1 LLSEHQDVLQPR
13 QPHDKPAQMIRPH
26 NHNQNQNQKLNI
38 NQRSSKDSEEDFEDT
53 ESIETAWDEARQSPS
68 NNNLNVEKGGSRNGT
83 VTSASSIGSLS
94 FNDQLAQFSLPTL
107 QRSMGCK
114 IYMLDYYYNLFT
126 YLQNRRDRVMKM
138 KERLQTGTLSA
149 EEKKKE
155 WVRHFAKERALLR
168 KRRMKLELSDFHN
181 IIKVGEGAYGEV
193 FLSKKKDTGE
203 LCAVK
208 KINKKMIFLKENV
221 EQIQTERIVMSVSNS
236 PWLVQLLYSFQDEHF
251 LYLAMEYVPGG
262 DVRSLIRHSGIL
274 YEDHARFFTAEI
286 LMGLEALHEIGF
298 VHRDLKP
305 DNILISATG
314 HLLLSDFG
322 LSKGGPSRERMDALR
337 ERLKKACQRSVTK
350 KKESTVIRRQQHL
363 QNLKD
368 NRRLAFSLVGSPDYM
383 APEIME
389 GQGYDYRIDFWSL
402 GCILFEFLAGYPPF
416 SAQTVEDVWANVINW
431 EQVLERPIYVGED
444 EEFNMTDT
452 AWDLI
457 SKLITHKDK
466 RLGTNGIQEIKSH
479 SFFNGI
485 IWTELLNMQS
495 PFVPQLSNEY
505 DTTYFDDFN
514 NSEIQQQYQKKKR
527 SELTETEQFLQDL
540 PIPKAAF
547 VGFTYRHSD
556 ALVTDNLFADPLRPT
571 IDPDNCLF

>member
-1 LLSEHQDVLQPR
+1 
-13 QPHDKPAQMIRPH
+13 
-26 NHNQNQNQKLNI
+26 
-38 NQRSSKDSEEDFEDT
+38 
-53 ESIETAWDEARQSPS
+53 
-68 NNNLNVEKGGSRNGT
+68 
-83 VTSASSIGSLS
+83 
-94 FNDQLAQFSLPTL
+94 
-107 QRSMGCK
+107 
-114 IYMLDYYYNLFT
+114 
-126 YLQNRRDRVMKM
+126 
-138 KERLQTGTLSA
+138 
-149 EEKKKE
+149 
-155 WVRHFAKERALLR
+155 
-168 KRRMKLELSDFHN
+168 
-181 IIKVGEGAYGEV
+181 
-193 FLSKKKDTGE
+193 
-203 LCAVK
+203 
-208 KINKKMIFLKENV
+208 
-221 EQIQTERIVMSVSNS
+221 
-236 PWLVQLLYSFQDEHF
+236 
-251 LYLAMEYVPGG
+251 MEYVPGG